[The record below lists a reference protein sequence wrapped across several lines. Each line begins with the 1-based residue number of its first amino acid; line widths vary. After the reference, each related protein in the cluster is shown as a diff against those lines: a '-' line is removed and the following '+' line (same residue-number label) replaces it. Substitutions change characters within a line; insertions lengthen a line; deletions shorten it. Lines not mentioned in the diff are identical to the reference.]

1 MSDPFSINGGSIVAL
16 AGKDCVGIACD
27 LRLGQQAM
35 TISTDFPK
43 IFPMGDKVFLG
54 LSGLATDVQ
63 TLYSPSSTLTNYRNE
78 RFRFKVNM
86 YKLREERPI
95 EPKTLAHLVS
105 STLYEKRFGP
115 YFISPIV
122 AGLNSKTNEPYICGF
137 DNIGY
142 HYLKVN
148 TTNLLD
154 VSTYLHRLLLQELRR
169 SNCMECWKRFM
180 NRIWVLSNCLRR

>member
-63 TLYSPSSTLTNYRNE
+63 TLYSPFPSMS
-78 RFRFKVNM
+78 FK
-86 YKLREERPI
+86 LII
-95 EPKTLAHLVS
+95 EM
-105 STLYEKRFGP
+105 
-115 YFISPIV
+115 
-122 AGLNSKTNEPYICGF
+122 NDF
-137 DNIGY
+137 D
-142 HYLKVN
+142 LK
-148 TTNLLD
+148 
-154 VSTYLHRLLLQELRR
+154 
-169 SNCMECWKRFM
+169 
-180 NRIWVLSNCLRR
+180 

>member
-63 TLYSPSSTLTNYRNE
+63 TLYSPSSTLTHYRNE

-142 HYLKVN
+142 H
-148 TTNLLD
+148 
-154 VSTYLHRLLLQELRR
+154 S
-169 SNCMECWKRFM
+169 
-180 NRIWVLSNCLRR
+180 